1 MPPVAS
7 PYGCLHPPLIASP
20 KRDPPSQC
28 KGMAG
33 TGRMGHGTPAGPL
46 PVPASSR
53 PSLSHHPRLPPSPSS
68 SSSPRRIAET
78 KVEPPAQRPEMPGS
92 PEASRTPGPQEDGSA
107 APKEL
112 GAAPGPSQCPSS
124 SGPLGEDDFQFVLCE
139 GCRQES
145 PNLKLL
151 TCLHTLCLGCLR
163 ENKPVGQCPVCQAP
177 IPQPDGIPD
186 VDNVLFSSL
195 QARLRVYRRISS
207 GGLSCSRCRRE
218 AAAVWCSECEE
229 FLCPG
234 CFEDHQWFFKKRSH
248 EARKVEELR
257 AESAHRFLEGTK
269 KSCSLFCSSP
279 GHTEQGHVT
288 SIFCR
293 KCEKPLCCS
302 CALLDAQHS
311 PFYCDIRTEIQ
322 RRQDELAALGQE
334 LERRRAGFEASR
346 AALQGEVKR
355 LEEAGRRVRELVR
368 QRVERLVRLIR
379 HEEEQLLALVERR
392 EERGWKELERELCR
406 VDAVLRRMEAG
417 KRLVEKMGLYAT
429 EQEVMDMQ
437 PFVKDALEE
446 LRRQRPAV
454 DGELAVHEDFAECH
468 ARLQALT
475 ECIEGLQGGTP
486 QPVPVMEVAL
496 ENNMQ
501 EEPLPHSS
509 QDVVPTFTISLA
521 EMGMSSVS
529 QATTRSKRCLSHVER
544 SSQISPK
551 LLKLEQDGGEPSS
564 KQWDGKGGPS
574 TSAQSHNGRVPPSKA
589 SRIRTRDAED
599 GSIIISSEDS
609 EEDTVMSVTSDFTAC

>member
-1 MPPVAS
+1 MGVCIPPGS
-7 PYGCLHPPLIASP
+7 IPHRYS
-20 KRDPPSQC
+20 PSQC
-28 KGMAG
+28 SGMAG
-33 TGRMGHGTPAGPL
+33 TGRAVHGTPVGPC
-46 PVPASSR
+46 PVPDSSR
-53 PSLSHHPRLPPSPSS
+53 PAFSHHPRLPPSPSS
-68 SSSPRRIAET
+68 SFSPRRIAET
-78 KVEPPAQRPEMPGS
+78 KAEPPAQRAEMPGS
-92 PEASRTPGPQEDGSA
+92 PEAPRPSESQEDGPA
-107 APKEL
+107 APKEP
-112 GAAPGPSQCPSS
+112 GVAPGPSQCPAP
-124 SGPLGEDDFQFVLCE
+124 SGLSGEGDFQFVLCE

-151 TCLHTLCLGCLR
+151 TCLHTLCLDCLR

-207 GGLSCSRCRRE
+207 GGLSCCRCRRE

-311 PFYCDIRTEIQ
+311 PFYCDIRAEIQ

-334 LERRRAGFEASR
+334 LAGQRGGFEASR
-346 AALQGEVKR
+346 AALQDEVAR
-355 LEEAGRRVRELVR
+355 LEAAGLEVQELVR
-368 QRVERLVRLIR
+368 QRVEQLVRLIR
-379 HEEEQLLALVERR
+379 HEEEELLATVEKRQEKSRR
-392 EERGWKELERELCR
+392 ELERELR
-406 VDAVLRRMEAG
+406 HVEAVLRRMEAG
-417 KRLVEKMGLYAT
+417 ERLVEKMGLYAT

-446 LRRQRPAV
+446 LRRQRPAA
-454 DGELAVHEDFAECH
+454 DGELGLHEDFAECR
-468 ARLQALT
+468 ARLQALA
-475 ECIEGLQGGTP
+475 ERIEGLQGGAP
-486 QPVPVMEVAL
+486 RPVPMVEVAL
-496 ENNMQ
+496 ENNL
-501 EEPLPHSS
+501 EEPPQHSS
-509 QDVVPTFTISLA
+509 QDVMPTFTISLA
-521 EMGMSSVS
+521 EMGVS
-529 QATTRSKRCLSHVER
+529 QATTRSKRCQPHVER

-564 KQWDGKGGPS
+564 RQWDGRGGPS
-574 TSAQSHNGRVPPSKA
+574 TSTQRHNGRIPPSKA
-589 SRIRTRDAED
+589 SRSHTRDAED

-609 EEDTVMSVTSDFTAC
+609 EEDTVMSGTSDFTA

>member
-1 MPPVAS
+1 MWREVARGGTLLCVGLADGLGRAVGGFGDRAGRSTPEAGTTWWGHDLSILAS
-7 PYGCLHPPLIASP
+7 PTARSGRSKSERKKSIGTFEISP
-20 KRDPPSQC
+20 YNPESNTPNAQC
-28 KGMAG
+28 SF
-33 TGRMGHGTPAGPL
+33 L
-46 PVPASSR
+46 PTSPASSSY
-53 PSLSHHPRLPPSPSS
+53 PD
-68 SSSPRRIAET
+68 
-78 KVEPPAQRPEMPGS
+78 
-92 PEASRTPGPQEDGSA
+92 GPA
-107 APKEL
+107 APKEP
-112 GAAPGPSQCPSS
+112 GAVPGPSQCPAP
-124 SGPLGEDDFQFVLCE
+124 SGLLGEGDFQFVLCE

-151 TCLHTLCLGCLR
+151 TCLHTL
-163 ENKPVGQCPVCQAP
+163 P

-207 GGLSCSRCRRE
+207 GGLSCCRCRRE

-311 PFYCDIRTEIQ
+311 PFYCDIRAEIQ

-334 LERRRAGFEASR
+334 LARRRAGFEASR
-346 AALQGEVKR
+346 AVLQDEAAR
-355 LEEAGRRVRELVR
+355 LEAEGLGVQELVR
-368 QRVERLVRLIR
+368 QRVEQLVRLIR
-379 HEEEQLLALVERR
+379 QEEEQLLATVE
-392 EERGWKELERELCR
+392 EKQKRGRKELESELRR
-406 VDAVLRRMEAG
+406 VEAVLRRMEAG
-417 KRLVEKMGLYAT
+417 ERLVEKMGLYAT

-446 LRRQRPAV
+446 LRRQHPAA
-454 DGELAVHEDFAECH
+454 DGELVLHEDFAECR
-468 ARLQALT
+468 ARLQALA
-475 ECIEGLQGGTP
+475 ERIEGPQGEMWAHVASKHPVLISLPPHLARASGMAEGGPAPPLRDTTAASPTP
-486 QPVPVMEVAL
+486 RPAGAAL
-496 ENNMQ
+496 GMQ
-501 EEPLPHSS
+501 VGHYGLPYNESDQEPRLCPLELHPHS
-509 QDVVPTFTISLA
+509 F
-521 EMGMSSVS
+521 
-529 QATTRSKRCLSHVER
+529 
-544 SSQISPK
+544 
-551 LLKLEQDGGEPSS
+551 PS
-564 KQWDGKGGPS
+564 
-574 TSAQSHNGRVPPSKA
+574 
-589 SRIRTRDAED
+589 AED

-609 EEDTVMSVTSDFTAC
+609 EEDTVMSGTSDFTC